1 MYFLVFKSLAKK
13 YSRNSRRQT
22 DSSPYPASRKII
34 QILDYKNV
42 KKPINPALV
51 QTPSAHLPRTSMM
64 ARRPYKWPFPGFL

>member
-42 KKPINPALV
+42 KKTYQSCACSNAVSASAAYINDGPPPI
-51 QTPSAHLPRTSMM
+51 
-64 ARRPYKWPFPGFL
+64 